1 MYVVLPPHGSDPAVG
16 QVIYGF
22 TKLGKATMEDSPV
35 FCYLIPFS
43 RVLLL
48 LTSGGDPGIISR
60 NAHPPEPEGFNGNV
74 DVGAVQTPQL
84 RLPRI
89 K

>member
-16 QVIYGF
+16 QD
-22 TKLGKATMEDSPV
+22 L
-35 FCYLIPFS
+35 
-43 RVLLL
+43 VLLL

-60 NAHPPEPEGFNGNV
+60 NAHPPGPEGFDGNV

>member
-1 MYVVLPPHGSDPAVG
+1 MAPDFLDGHRHRYLVFEYLNGVLND
-16 QVIYGF
+16 
-22 TKLGKATMEDSPV
+22 L
-35 FCYLIPFS
+35 
-43 RVLLL
+43 VLLL

-60 NAHPPEPEGFNGNV
+60 NAHLPEPEGFDGNV
-74 DVGAVQTPQL
+74 DVGAGQTPQL